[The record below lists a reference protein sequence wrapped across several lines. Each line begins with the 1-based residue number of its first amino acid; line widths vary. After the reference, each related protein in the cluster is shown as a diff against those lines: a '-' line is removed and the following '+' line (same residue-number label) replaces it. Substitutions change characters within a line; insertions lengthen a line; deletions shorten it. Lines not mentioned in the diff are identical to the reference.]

1 MMRTFYVFKINKEF
15 KVITKDEPYNLYLA
29 LNNIYTMD
37 KSNVNLAYRLFD
49 EICDISDT
57 RKLDLQVFNKL
68 KDNDYYIKFNNN
80 HLINNYYTDENSKLT
95 INKSFLK
102 IKSSANYP
110 TFFSI
115 LKSVPNLFVI
125 DFTSKDYFWLS

>member
-1 MMRTFYVFKINKEF
+1 MRTFYIFKITNEF
-15 KVITKDEPYNLYLA
+15 RVITKDEPYNLYLA
-29 LNNIYTMD
+29 LNNIHTMD
-37 KSNVNLAYRLFD
+37 RDNLSLAYRLFD
-49 EICDISDT
+49 QICDISDT
-57 RKLDLQVFNKL
+57 RILNLSVFNKL

-95 INKSFLK
+95 INRAYLK
-102 IKSSANYP
+102 VKSSANYP